1 MHIHEFLAKELL
13 ARRGVS
19 VAVGRVAGSAD
30 DAERVARGMTQGR
43 YAVKAQVHAGDRLA
57 SGGIRFAKDP
67 AEVRAAAAAMLGRP
81 LVTRQTGPRGETVR
95 WVYVEEAVTAL
106 TNLYVAV
113 AVDRAAGEVVV
124 LGSRSPVDDGEPNA
138 VRDRGELQRLPLQ
151 MSDNEAVGD
160 FAGLARRIAPANA
173 DMEKL
178 AALLQLLANTLI
190 ELDAML
196 IEINP
201 LAFTADGQFIAVDA
215 KMTIDDNALFRH
227 PDIAALR
234 QADASVDG
242 DPNEMMADRRHINYI
257 ALDGDIGVVV
267 NGAGLALATLDSLA
281 DASGRPAN
289 FMDVR
294 TTATSLDIAFAFD
307 LVLAN
312 RAVRAVLLNVH
323 GGGMQRC
330 DTVVEGMAVAMRR
343 SSRALPLVVRL
354 AGNNADFARDRLK
367 SFGVKFVEGTSIA
380 DAAHRAVAMVSRE
393 VA

>member
-19 VAVGRVAGSAD
+19 IPVGRVAGSAD
-30 DAERVARGMTQGR
+30 DAERVVRGMAHDR
-43 YAVKAQVHAGDRLA
+43 YAIKAQVHAGDRFA
-57 SGGIRFAKDP
+57 SGGIRFAESP

-106 TNLYVAV
+106 ANLYAAV
-113 AVDRAAGEVVV
+113 AVDRAAGEIVV

-138 VRDRGELQRLPLQ
+138 IRDRGELHRLPVRIV
-151 MSDNEAVGD
+151 DDEAVAD
-160 FAGLARRIAPANA
+160 FSALARKIAPANA
-173 DMEKL
+173 DFAKL
-178 AALLQLLANTLI
+178 AALLQILAKTLI

-201 LAFTADGQFIAVDA
+201 LALTADGQFVAVDA

-227 PDIAALR
+227 PDLAALR

-242 DPNEMMADRRHINYI
+242 DPTELMADRRHINYI
-257 ALDGDIGVVV
+257 TLDGDIGVVV

-281 DASGRPAN
+281 DAGGRPAN

-294 TTATSLDIAFAFD
+294 TTATSLDIAFAFG

-312 RAVRAVLLNVH
+312 PAVRAVFLNVH

-343 SSRALPLVVRL
+343 SSRVLPLVVRL

-367 SFGVKFVEGTSIA
+367 SFGVKFIEGASIA
-380 DAAHRAVAMVSRE
+380 DAALRAVAMVSTE
-393 VA
+393 VM

>member
-19 VAVGRVAGSAD
+19 IPVGRVAGSAD
-30 DAERVARGMTQGR
+30 DAERVVRGMAHDR
-43 YAVKAQVHAGDRLA
+43 YAIKAQVHAGDRFA
-57 SGGIRFAKDP
+57 SGGIRFAESP

-106 TNLYVAV
+106 ANLYAAV
-113 AVDRAAGEVVV
+113 AVDRAAGEIVV

-138 VRDRGELQRLPLQ
+138 IRDRGELHRLPVRIV
-151 MSDNEAVGD
+151 DDEAVAD
-160 FAGLARRIAPANA
+160 FSALARKIAPANA
-173 DMEKL
+173 DFAKL
-178 AALLQLLANTLI
+178 AALLQILAKTLI

-201 LAFTADGQFIAVDA
+201 LALTADGQFVAVDA

-227 PDIAALR
+227 PDLAALR

-242 DPNEMMADRRHINYI
+242 DPTELMADRRHINYI
-257 ALDGDIGVVV
+257 TLDGDIGVVV

-281 DASGRPAN
+281 DAGGRPAN

-294 TTATSLDIAFAFD
+294 TTATSLDIAFAFG

-312 RAVRAVLLNVH
+312 PAVRAVFLNVH

-343 SSRALPLVVRL
+343 SSRVLPLVVRL

-367 SFGVKFVEGTSIA
+367 SFGIKFIEGTSIA
-380 DAAHRAVAMVSRE
+380 DAALRAVAMVSTE
-393 VA
+393 VM

>member
-19 VAVGRVAGSAD
+19 VAAGRVAGSAD

-81 LVTRQTGPRGETVR
+81 LVTRQTGPRGEMVR

-124 LGSRSPVDDGEPNA
+124 LGSRSPVDDSEPNA

-151 MSDNEAVGD
+151 MPDNEGVGD

-173 DMEKL
+173 DIEKL

-190 ELDAML
+190 ELDATL

-242 DPNEMMADRRHINYI
+242 DPNEMVADRRHINYI

-343 SSRALPLVVRL
+343 SSRTLPLVVRL

>member
-19 VAVGRVAGSAD
+19 IPVGRVAGSVD
-30 DAERVARGMTQGR
+30 DAERVARGMAHDR
-43 YAVKAQVHAGDRLA
+43 YAIKAQVHAGDRFA
-57 SGGIRFAKDP
+57 SGGIRFAESP

-106 TNLYVAV
+106 ANLYAAV
-113 AVDRAAGEVVV
+113 AVDRAAGEIVV

-138 VRDRGELQRLPLQ
+138 VRDRGELHRLPVR
-151 MSDNEAVGD
+151 MVDDEAVAD
-160 FAGLARRIAPANA
+160 FSALARKIAPANA
-173 DMEKL
+173 DFAKL
-178 AALLQLLANTLI
+178 SALLQILAKTLI
-190 ELDAML
+190 ELDATL

-201 LAFTADGQFIAVDA
+201 LALTADGQFVAVDA

-227 PDIAALR
+227 PDLAALR

-242 DPNEMMADRRHINYI
+242 DPAELMADRRHINYI
-257 ALDGDIGVVV
+257 TLDGDIGVVV

-281 DASGRPAN
+281 DAGGRPAN

-294 TTATSLDIAFAFD
+294 TTATSLDIAFAFG

-312 RAVRAVLLNVH
+312 PAVRAVFLNVH

-330 DTVVEGMAVAMRR
+330 DTIVEGMAVAMRR
-343 SSRALPLVVRL
+343 SSRVLPLVVRL

-367 SFGVKFVEGTSIA
+367 SFGIKFIEGASIA
-380 DAAHRAVAMVSRE
+380 DAALRAVAMVSTE
-393 VA
+393 VM